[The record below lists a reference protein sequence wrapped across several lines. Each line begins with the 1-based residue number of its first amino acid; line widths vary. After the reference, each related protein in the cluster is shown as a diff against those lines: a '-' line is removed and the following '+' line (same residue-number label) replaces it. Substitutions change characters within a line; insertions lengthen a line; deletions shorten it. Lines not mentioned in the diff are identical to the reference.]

1 MGQTIVCNERA
12 QCVNTSLR
20 GDIRDPISQPMI
32 QRFLSTQLP
41 PLTLTMLSRDPVP
54 PLTLT
59 MLSRD
64 PVQNR
69 VTGSALWAGSHAREV
84 IHFLCP
90 RHCPRD
96 SPEEG
101 LQSRMFPSMSPLAM
115 YRPSGDQAT
124 TSTQF
129 RCPWQTGVEA
139 NRVNTRER

>member
-32 QRFLSTQLP
+32 QRFLSTQL
-41 PLTLTMLSRDPVP
+41 P